1 MGVSGSSGRLKQTF
15 GRGPVK
21 IDSQLLW
28 FNRLPRVTGV
38 RFHGSHTIACRR
50 AVPNRQRPASARLRT
65 MPWLHQANV
74 HPFRCHA
81 PAKHLRAML
90 GIRFAASLL
99 LWLCHCDCCCLI
111 SHSELFI
118 KAPVDCVTRMT
129 TSDAG
134 SPSDWN
140 TTFSMSEF

>member
-21 IDSQLLW
+21 IDSQLLG

-38 RFHGSHTIACRR
+38 HFHGSHTIACKR

-65 MPWLHQANV
+65 VPWLHQSNV

-81 PAKHLRAML
+81 PTKHLRAML
-90 GIRFAASLL
+90 GIARRAACRNNHVDSEPSTVHGDSCVVLDLDSLGFVL
-99 LWLCHCDCCCLI
+99 AACGECHSFC
-111 SHSELFI
+111 
-118 KAPVDCVTRMT
+118 
-129 TSDAG
+129 
-134 SPSDWN
+134 PSVA
-140 TTFSMSEF
+140 SVAVSL